1 MNHRHGH
8 CRAFPLVRRSSS
20 RNIGSATWFFVENG
34 ENVIVPELG
43 SASVGDL
50 FPDFSAIHKKKA
62 NWFCAKI
69 TFSATFG
76 E

>member
-1 MNHRHGH
+1 M
-8 CRAFPLVRRSSS
+8 SS
-20 RNIGSATWFFVENG
+20 RNSRNIYIPRYFMAVVDLRFHNR
-34 ENVIVPELG
+34 LG

-62 NWFCAKI
+62 NCFRAKK